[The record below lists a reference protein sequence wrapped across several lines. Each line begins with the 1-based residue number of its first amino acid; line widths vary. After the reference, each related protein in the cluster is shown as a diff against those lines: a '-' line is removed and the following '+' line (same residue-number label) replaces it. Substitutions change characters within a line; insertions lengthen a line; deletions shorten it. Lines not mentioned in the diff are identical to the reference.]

1 MYYARTWRRAAAA
14 PKPAHSPSLTF
25 AMQPEMD
32 DIEGLLFVSFTSK
45 VKLLIRRMFRK
56 SGDGSLC
63 HNEERLACW
72 VVKIILLKA

>member
-45 VKLLIRRMFRK
+45 VKLLIRRMF
-56 SGDGSLC
+56 
-63 HNEERLACW
+63 
-72 VVKIILLKA
+72 